1 MPMSIQHTAFAVT
14 LALLLPAALMAGE
27 TSDQTKTRKEAIQL
41 TQSIEG
47 SARKIQTESDHLAA
61 MQKNGSISN
70 FSHQYKLHSIA
81 TEINE
86 QMQPALK
93 RLAEI
98 QPGLPEWNQ
107 QAVDRLRISAAT
119 LASNAN
125 AAVLN
130 RGFAGTRQPV
140 ILDTEYGQLLKN
152 VNSQA
157 KTLVQV
163 ADAAGDYGEAQ
174 LKGHRAGLAIAS
186 HD

>member
-1 MPMSIQHTAFAVT
+1 MSIQHTVYAVT

-41 TQSIEG
+41 TQSIEN
-47 SARKIQTESDHLAA
+47 SARKIQTESEHLAV
-61 MQKNGSISN
+61 MQKSGSISN
-70 FSHQYKLHSIA
+70 FSHQYKLHTIA

-98 QPGLPEWNQ
+98 QPGLPDWNQ
-107 QAVDRLRISAAT
+107 QAVDRLRISAAN
-119 LASNAN
+119 LAANAN
-125 AAVLN
+125 AAVFN
-130 RGFAGTRQPV
+130 RGFAAPRQPIV
-140 ILDTEYGQLLKN
+140 LDTDYAQLLKN
-152 VNSQA
+152 IGSQA